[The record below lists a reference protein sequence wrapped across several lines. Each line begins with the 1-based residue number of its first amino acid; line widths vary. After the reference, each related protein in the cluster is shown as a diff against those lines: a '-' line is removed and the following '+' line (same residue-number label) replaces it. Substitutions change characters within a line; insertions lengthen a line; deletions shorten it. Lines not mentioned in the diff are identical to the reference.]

1 MGKYQYIK
9 ISFYNSKGAFKNDT
23 YGINEGKI
31 YTYRTHE
38 ILD

>member
-1 MGKYQYIK
+1 MGKCQYIK

-31 YTYRTHE
+31 YAYRTHE